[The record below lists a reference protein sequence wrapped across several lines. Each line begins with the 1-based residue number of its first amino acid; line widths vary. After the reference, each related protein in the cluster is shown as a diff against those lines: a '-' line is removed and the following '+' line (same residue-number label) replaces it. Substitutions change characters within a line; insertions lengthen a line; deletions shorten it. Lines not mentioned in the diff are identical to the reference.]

1 MKSNSMPKLMLLASV
16 LSTSG
21 AYAFA
26 ESKPTVSESFVKER
40 TATIENLI
48 VSQKQKITGTIL
60 DQAGEPMIGVNVIIK
75 GSSTGTITDL
85 DGNFTLD
92 ANPGQMLEISYI
104 GYKPITIQAT
114 KQTMKIKMQEDL
126 QNLDEVVVV
135 GYGVTKKAN
144 LTGSVSS
151 IKAEALQSRPV
162 SSVSAALAGQMPGVT
177 SIQRSGA
184 PGGQAGS
191 ITIRGKNSIN
201 AASPLVIVDGVPG
214 SMDTI
219 DPNDI

>member
-26 ESKPTVSESFVKER
+26 ESKTTVSDSFVKER

-75 GSSTGTITDL
+75 GTSTGTITDL

-92 ANPGQMLEISYI
+92 AAPGEMLEISYI
-104 GYKPITIQAT
+104 GYKPITIKAT
-114 KQTMKIKMQEDL
+114 QQSMKIKMQEDL

-177 SIQRSGA
+177 SI
-184 PGGQAGS
+184 
-191 ITIRGKNSIN
+191 
-201 AASPLVIVDGVPG
+201 
-214 SMDTI
+214 
-219 DPNDI
+219 